1 MGAVFDSAVC
11 DHRTGLYNYG
21 YFSHFLDLEFKRSK
35 RENHPFSVMVIDTAE
50 LVAGNHSEPANFD
63 HDVMAGFAQVVQENI
78 RDIDL
83 PARFSRDK
91 ISILLPLADRKG
103 ASIVADRIRGAVETS
118 SSVSVKE
125 PEMGWVI
132 CSYPSDASSFEE
144 MIRIADTTLCRT
156 KNDRLFI

>member
-1 MGAVFDSAVC
+1 MGAFFDSAVC
-11 DHRTGLYNYG
+11 DQRTGLYNFG
-21 YFSHFLDLEFKRSK
+21 YFSHFLDLEFKRSQ

-50 LVAGNHSEPANFD
+50 LVAGNHSEPVNFD
-63 HDVMAGFAQVVQENI
+63 HDVMADFAQVVQENI

-103 ASIVADRIRGAVETS
+103 ASIVADRIRSAVATS

-125 PEMGWVI
+125 PEMGLVI
-132 CSYPSDASSFEE
+132 CSYPSDASSLEE
-144 MIRIADTTLCRT
+144 MIRIAD
-156 KNDRLFI
+156 N

>member
-50 LVAGNHSEPANFD
+50 LVAGNRSEPENLG
-63 HDVMAGFAQVVQENI
+63 HDTMAGFAQVVQENI
-78 RDIDL
+78 RAIDI

-91 ISILLPLADRKG
+91 ISILLPFADRKG
-103 ASIVADRIRGAVETS
+103 ASMVAGRIRGAVETS
-118 SSVSVKE
+118 SSVSVKA
-125 PEMGWVI
+125 PEMGVVI
-132 CSYPSDASSFEE
+132 CSYPSDVSSFEE
-144 MIRIADTTLCRT
+144 MIRITDNHNRT
-156 KNDRLFI
+156 SNDGV